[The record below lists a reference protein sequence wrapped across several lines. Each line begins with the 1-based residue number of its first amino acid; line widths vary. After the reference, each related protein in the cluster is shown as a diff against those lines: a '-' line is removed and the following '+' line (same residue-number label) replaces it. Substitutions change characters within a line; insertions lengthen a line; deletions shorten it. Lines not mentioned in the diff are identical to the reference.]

1 MTTTPYQTM
10 RRLRPAE
17 LDGLHM
23 VTKPAEGETLI
34 DPKLCIA
41 GRAQGNCE
49 NVAGAGS

>member
-1 MTTTPYQTM
+1 M